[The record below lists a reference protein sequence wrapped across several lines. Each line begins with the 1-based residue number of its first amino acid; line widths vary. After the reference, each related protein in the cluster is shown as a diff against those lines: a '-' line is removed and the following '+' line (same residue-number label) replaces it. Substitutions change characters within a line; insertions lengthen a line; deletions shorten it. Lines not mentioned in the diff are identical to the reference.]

1 VTVVE
6 QPGVERP
13 LPATVTPAA
22 HSVGI
27 VGVDFDPDLNAAQ
40 ILSNGAVT
48 LMVAVENQGQNTE
61 TELALQ
67 AELRAGDGQTAGK
80 LFDETIVLKDLRPG
94 EVRVVRFTPVSDLP
108 LLRAYNLLVD
118 LRADSSD
125 ANPAD
130 NMRQFEIRVEV
141 GE

>member
-1 VTVVE
+1 
-6 QPGVERP
+6 
-13 LPATVTPAA
+13 
-22 HSVGI
+22 VGI